1 MKVPGAKR
9 KQVFVFFGIRVDT
22 ALEILRGK
30 GAEVDKL
37 KIVYSK
43 IQEGPLISCASRS
56 LRVTSY

>member
-43 IQEGPLISCASRS
+43 IQEGH
-56 LRVTSY
+56 